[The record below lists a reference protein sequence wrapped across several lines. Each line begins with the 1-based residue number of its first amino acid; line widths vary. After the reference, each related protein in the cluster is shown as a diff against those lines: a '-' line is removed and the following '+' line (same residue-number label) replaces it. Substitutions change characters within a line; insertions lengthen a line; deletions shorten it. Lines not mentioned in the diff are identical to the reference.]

1 MTRARPNTSYSTNL
15 IGQHG
20 GALTLARQNTVRQPL
35 GLGLTLD
42 KKSDFAGAKQ
52 IRLIYGFGSDLRQKS
67 DSAGP
72 KIVDSTHH
80 HGCDMWMWQKMILP
94 KKIGVVLKNQRIHGS
109 VYFCID
115 LP

>member
-20 GALTLARQNTVRQPL
+20 GALTHARQNTVRQPL

-42 KKSDFAGAKQ
+42 KKVIPPAQNKFDSSTVSGRTCDK
-52 IRLIYGFGSDLRQKS
+52 KS

-72 KIVDSTHH
+72 K
-80 HGCDMWMWQKMILP
+80 
-94 KKIGVVLKNQRIHGS
+94 
-109 VYFCID
+109 
-115 LP
+115 

>member
-1 MTRARPNTSYSTNL
+1 MVEQWPNTSYSTNL

-20 GALTLARQNTVRQPL
+20 GALTHARQNTPL
-35 GLGLTLD
+35 ALGLTLD
-42 KKSDFAGAKQ
+42 KKSDSAGAKK